1 MKQIDMFKNKI
12 QKYYNDNI
20 KLEEKIKKNNKLLD
34 KLNNDLLET
43 CILQGTHKYV
53 RVYDCLSY
61 GETEYKCETC
71 GLYR

>member
-1 MKQIDMFKNKI
+1 MFKNKI

-71 GLYR
+71 GLYK

>member
-43 CILQGTHKYV
+43 CILQGTHKCV

>member
-1 MKQIDMFKNKI
+1 MNKI
-12 QKYYNDNI
+12 DEYKLKIMNCHKYNI
-20 KLEEKIKKNNKLLD
+20 KLEEKLKKNNKFLH

-43 CILQGTHKYV
+43 CILQRTHKYI

-71 GLYR
+71 DLYK